1 MTRRSALIGCIL
13 LVCGALPAHVL
24 VVSGFDRSAAPQQ
37 PAASPPAGKP
47 GTVLVTG
54 ANRGLGLEFVT
65 QYAASGW
72 TVMATARD
80 PKSATELRRIAA
92 ANTRVTIDAL
102 DVLDPKAIAA
112 LAARYQGRRI
122 DVLINNAGVL
132 GELKGQQLGSLDY
145 AEFEEVMAVNVFGAL
160 AVADAFREHVAASD
174 QKKIV
179 SITSRSGII
188 SLPGSRGPSF
198 YRASKTALN
207 MVMRVLA
214 DDLRDRGVIVALV
227 SPAPTE
233 TDMLRQLIG
242 PENASKQAQPA
253 AVIAGLIKV
262 IDGLT
267 LANSGGPPIYF
278 DGTVLP
284 W

>member
-1 MTRRSALIGCIL
+1 LR
-13 LVCGALPAHVL
+13 
-24 VVSGFDRSAAPQQ
+24 
-37 PAASPPAGKP
+37 KP
-47 GTVLVTG
+47 GTVLITG
-54 ANRGLGLEFVT
+54 SNRGLGLEFVK
-65 QYAASGW
+65 QYA
-72 TVMATARD
+72 
-80 PKSATELRRIAA
+80 
-92 ANTRVTIDAL
+92 
-102 DVLDPKAIAA
+102 
-112 LAARYQGRRI
+112 
-122 DVLINNAGVL
+122 
-132 GELKGQQLGSLDY
+132 
-145 AEFEEVMAVNVFGAL
+145 
-160 AVADAFREHVAASD
+160 AASD

-188 SLPGSRGPSF
+188 SLPGSRGPYF

-242 PENASKQAQPA
+242 PEGAARQAQPA
-253 AVIAGLIKV
+253 AVIAGLIGV

-267 LANSGGPPIYF
+267 LAQSGGPPIYF